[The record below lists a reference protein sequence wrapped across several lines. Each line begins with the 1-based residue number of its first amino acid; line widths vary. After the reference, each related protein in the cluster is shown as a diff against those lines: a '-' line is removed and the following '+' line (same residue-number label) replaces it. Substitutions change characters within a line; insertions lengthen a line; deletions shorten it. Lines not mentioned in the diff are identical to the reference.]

1 MAWEANPSNLRE
13 RSVMID
19 TLADARAA
27 VGVAAI
33 SGLILRS
40 PLPWRTPC
48 SYDPDHPRRVTV
60 A

>member
-1 MAWEANPSNLRE
+1 LAWEANPSNLRE

-40 PLPWRTPC
+40 P
-48 SYDPDHPRRVTV
+48 RRVTV